1 MDNLFYGM
9 LTLGTKSGI
18 YLLTRGIA
26 MGCGGAI
33 AGRVVASLNKE

>member
-1 MDNLFYGM
+1 MDNFFTGM

-18 YLLTRGIA
+18 YLLTCGIA

-33 AGRVVASLNKE
+33 AGRVVARFNKG